1 MTVAYILDT
10 IRTCGPPV
18 FHVLANVGYEVHDFS
33 SSEPM
38 LARLAAAP
46 PDILVLDLALGQSDA
61 IEVMR
66 RLAALKYS
74 GKCCSFS
81 GHDETLLGE
90 VQRIG
95 ERHQLA
101 MLASLCKPFR
111 AKHLL
116 GRLTASPMSW
126 VRSHQHEQLH
136 RPPVSLAQALAAGW
150 LELWYQPKIDLRSFH
165 RVRGRSLA
173 ARPAS
178 GIRDGVSGRTAA
190 DAWRPDAWAVVLG
203 S

>member
-1 MTVAYILDT
+1 MTVAYILDDDPHV
-10 IRTCGPPV
+10 RTTV

-38 LARLAAAP
+38 LARLATAP

-74 GKCCSFS
+74 GKVLLIS

-111 AKHLL
+111 AK
-116 GRLTASPMSW
+116 
-126 VRSHQHEQLH
+126 
-136 RPPVSLAQALAAGW
+136 
-150 LELWYQPKIDLRSFH
+150 
-165 RVRGRSLA
+165 
-173 ARPAS
+173 
-178 GIRDGVSGRTAA
+178 
-190 DAWRPDAWAVVLG
+190 
-203 S
+203 